1 MSSPCLFYLRKL
13 PSSKIIGREFG
24 PCMVPRLSYAAKSVH
39 AARLLTSSSIA
50 CGPSIKA
57 LLLCHHRLS
66 CIESRTINI
75 HQTSSPAAS
84 SNVLASLYS
93 KTMLYHTNSKATK
106 AASLRSWD
114 TWSSHASLRR
124 KQIKQHFGLGYFSRI
139 LDQVI
144 FCGLLS
150 NRVVLRWLK
159 APKGKLDWLSRTTLI
174 SDAKRGPCYLIE
186 VTKPLANGPWTQE
199 IIQERMNAVLYGMTQ
214 AFVLMHRH
222 NCVSYQR
229 LVGRDVSGGQSGY
242 GSMLRKL
249 LRGLEEEA
257 NRTLKGLPKL
267 WRLRSPRR

>member
-1 MSSPCLFYLRKL
+1 
-13 PSSKIIGREFG
+13 
-24 PCMVPRLSYAAKSVH
+24 MVPRLSYAAQSVH

-84 SNVLASLYS
+84 SNVLASLDS

-114 TWSSHASLRR
+114 TWSPHASLRR

-139 LDQVI
+139 LDQVL

-150 NRVVLRWLK
+150 NRVVLRWVK
-159 APKGKLDWLSRTTLI
+159 APKGK
-174 SDAKRGPCYLIE
+174 LIE
-186 VTKPLANGPWTQE
+186 VTKPLANGPWTQA

-222 NCVSYQR
+222 NCVSFQR

-242 GSMLRKL
+242 GSMFQKL
-249 LRGLEEEA
+249 LQRLEKEA
-257 NRTLKGLPKL
+257 NRRLKGLPKS
-267 WRLRSPRR
+267 WQLRSPRR